1 MSRIKGY
8 RFECEVCQV
17 KTSIQVFYRK
27 DGQVG
32 YSRARHLGANKK
44 FYYHQQSIEYVNRK
58 LGEISNIEHGQG
70 FNSKTIDQSKVDSR
84 LKRKLMV
91 GPPGFEPESIEP
103 KSTSLDQA
111 SRRPPKCLWKQYFP
125 CTHKNLVNHEI

>member
-44 FYYHQQSIEYVNRK
+44 FYYHQQSLEYVNRK
-58 LGEISNIEHGQG
+58 LRELSNIEHGQG
-70 FNSKTIDQSKVDSR
+70 FEGK
-84 LKRKLMV
+84 
-91 GPPGFEPESIEP
+91 SIERTND
-103 KSTSLDQA
+103 KASCNRSLEPSA
-111 SRRPPKCLWKQYFP
+111 GFGPATITLPR
-125 CTHKNLVNHEI
+125 